1 MDDLKSY
8 RFEKRNLHIESAM
21 KEKEPTKKA
30 RTILVGVFTCY
41 VLTVAINLGEFW
53 PFSIYPMFSQG
64 GKTWTRSMV
73 RDVSNESYGAQ
84 SLSDSTISWE
94 ETTLADIS
102 NITEL
107 PGAPFSVKANGVDP
121 IDLANFVSKTKTW
134 DQVRVAALEH
144 MLFNGAVP
152 DRSLM
157 IYRVQGR
164 LSSTGNVE
172 VSAKPYVLITPGVDA
187 LHPSLIQ

>member
-1 MDDLKSY
+1 
-8 RFEKRNLHIESAM
+8 
-21 KEKEPTKKA
+21 
-30 RTILVGVFTCY
+30 
-41 VLTVAINLGEFW
+41 
-53 PFSIYPMFSQG
+53 
-64 GKTWTRSMV
+64 MV

-134 DQVRVAALEH
+134 DKVRVAALEH